1 MDMQLHNEQHR
12 ALAYLATVEDAL
24 ARVASLDAE
33 LGGLLSTARKLSAS
47 GYADMLPDDPHAYM
61 LVADAARRRADAVRD
76 AVELVADCTE
86 RLDVLGGDYARLLR
100 LRHVDGKSWY
110 EVADSMSYSVRQCHR
125 LHEQALAAF
134 ADYLPTER

>member
-1 MDMQLHNEQHR
+1 MQLHNEQHR

-33 LGGLLSTARKLSAS
+33 LDGLLSTTRRLSAS
-47 GYADMLPDDPHAYM
+47 GYADMLPDDCHVYM
-61 LVADAARRRADAVRD
+61 LVADAARRRAVAVHG
-76 AVELVADCTE
+76 AVELVGDCME
-86 RLDVLGGDYARLLR
+86 RLDALGGDYARLLR

-110 EVADSMSYSVRQCHR
+110 EVADALSYSVRQCHR
-125 LHEQALAAF
+125 LHEQALVVF